1 MAYKQAIQRLL
12 VTTAASAGFPEATY
26 SADRPSLLTEG
37 DDVQAA
43 SVEAN
48 EIRAVFGIDD
58 RYQRS
63 FRQDRQ
69 GWAWLLNLR
78 FDSEVVLEE
87 YEQGL
92 LESPLVIGRDPSSGV
107 DRQVRLLLE
116 DALYEHPPRGGASNG
131 TSVTYRFVAE
141 LCPQ

>member
-1 MAYKQAIQRLL
+1 MGYKQSIQRLL
-12 VTTAASAGFPEATY
+12 VTTAASAAFPEATY

-37 DDVQAA
+37 DDTSAA

-78 FDSEVVLEE
+78 FDSEVVLES

-92 LESPLVIGRDPSSGV
+92 MNSPLVVARDPSSGI